1 MLARRIFLPS
11 SPIIFNT
18 IYNST
23 EEILYISFNT
33 YISLYS
39 NINYFLFPNSR
50 ANLPAR
56 LGIRYAT

>member
-1 MLARRIFLPS
+1 MLARRIFLLS

-23 EEILYISFNT
+23 EEILYIYI